1 MASEYAVL
9 GPHPGVTITGP
20 HQVGVGFS
28 GHRGLVREIGGR
40 TERCDAGPGA
50 VYVTGPSPITWR
62 ESRDDNVGHP
72 PAGRLRCLTGTTR
85 PLCAMPGWGGG
96 PLRPVY
102 RGDGARH
109 PVARGSIPAV
119 TNQKYGSG
127 AVLATTMWHGV
138 ALLE

>member
-62 ESRDDNVGHP
+62 ESRALEPFWP
-72 PAGRLRCLTGTTR
+72 PRCGMVWLFWSELLIGM
-85 PLCAMPGWGGG
+85 LAW
-96 PLRPVY
+96 LW
-102 RGDGARH
+102 RG
-109 PVARGSIPAV
+109 
-119 TNQKYGSG
+119 
-127 AVLATTMWHGV
+127 
-138 ALLE
+138 